1 MTDRMNWMKFGL
13 LALAAMVAGC
23 REHDRSDEGG
33 GGAATSTTS
42 TGYSSSSGGT
52 GLSKD
57 EPAEFPNA
65 DRPKVIDGSTNGL
78 GSGVQAP
85 GAVSPR

>member
-1 MTDRMNWMKFGL
+1 MFRKRTKWLMLG
-13 LALAAMVAGC
+13 ALGVAMVGGC
-23 REHDRSDEGG
+23 REKPSTNEGG

-52 GLSKD
+52 GLTEDS
-57 EPAEFPNA
+57 PAKYPNR
-65 DRPKVIDGSTNGL
+65 DRPKVNDGSTNGL

>member
-1 MTDRMNWMKFGL
+1 MFRNRKNWLMLG
-13 LALAAMVAGC
+13 ALAVAMISGC
-23 REHDRSDEGG
+23 REKPSTNEGG

-52 GLSKD
+52 GLAEDS
-57 EPAEFPNA
+57 PAEYPNR
-65 DRPKVIDGSTNGL
+65 DRPKVNDGSTNGL

>member
-1 MTDRMNWMKFGL
+1 MFRNRKNWLKIG
-13 LALAAMVAGC
+13 ALAVAMVLGC
-23 REHDRSDEGG
+23 QERPSTNEGG

-52 GLSKD
+52 GLAEDS
-57 EPAEFPNA
+57 PAEYPNR
-65 DRPKVIDGSTNGL
+65 DRPKVNDGSTNGL